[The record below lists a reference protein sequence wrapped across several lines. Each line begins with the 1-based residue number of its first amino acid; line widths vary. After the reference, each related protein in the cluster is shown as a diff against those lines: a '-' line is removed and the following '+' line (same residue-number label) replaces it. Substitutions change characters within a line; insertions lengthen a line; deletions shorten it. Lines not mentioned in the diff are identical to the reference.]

1 MNETIWFTEVD
12 SPVGP
17 MALTATREGLSG
29 VYFMGQRWF
38 PAETRE
44 WVPDRERFAGIARW
58 LEGYFEGA
66 EEVYS
71 GPLAARG
78 TAFQVRVWRALRDLP
93 RGTTATYRQVATT
106 IGQPAAVRAVGA
118 AIGRNPISVIIPC
131 HRVVG
136 SSGALTGYAGGLER
150 KAFLLR
156 LEGGLGG
163 GAKGAISAPA
173 AVGS

>member
-1 MNETIWFTEVD
+1 MNETTWFSEVT

-17 MALTATREGLSG
+17 MVLTATLAGVSG
-29 VYFMGQRWF
+29 VYFAGQRWF
-38 PAETRE
+38 PTETRG
-44 WVPDRERFAGIARW
+44 WVRDRERLTGLARW
-58 LEGYFEGA
+58 LEGYFAGA
-66 EEVYS
+66 EEAYS

-78 TAFQVRVWRALRDLP
+78 TAFQARVWEALRELP
-93 RGTTATYRQVATT
+93 RGTTATYRQIATT

-156 LEGGLGG
+156 LEGWCGLPAQGT
-163 GAKGAISAPA
+163 IPPPA
-173 AVGS
+173 AAGS

>member
-1 MNETIWFTEVD
+1 MNETTWFREVA
-12 SPVGP
+12 SPLGRMV
-17 MALTATREGLSG
+17 LTATQAGVGG
-29 VYFMGQRWF
+29 VYFAGQRWF
-38 PAETRE
+38 PAETRG
-44 WVPDRERFAGIARW
+44 WVQDRDRFVELARW
-58 LEGYFEGA
+58 LEGYFGGA
-66 EEVYS
+66 EEAYS

-78 TAFQVRVWRALRDLP
+78 TAFQMRVWEALRDLP
-93 RGTTATYRQVATT
+93 RGTTATYRQVAAA

-156 LEGGLGG
+156 LEGVCGLPPQGTM
-163 GAKGAISAPA
+163 PVA
-173 AVGS
+173 AAAS